1 MAATVISRPITAGE
15 VGLPQAT
22 GGRVRSR
29 FPGDFPDNFPNQT
42 IHILP

>member
-1 MAATVISRPITAGE
+1 MAATIIARRITAGG

-42 IHILP
+42 IYILP